1 MDKIKYDVIPRL
13 EMLRKIFPNTK
24 ISEIVEEAILE
35 IEQLR
40 RDTANKVASDLYSGV
55 RR

>member
-1 MDKIKYDVIPRL
+1 MNNNDVVKDL
-13 EMLRKIFPNTK
+13 EYARELFKDSALGDILEK
-24 ISEIVEEAILE
+24 AILE

-40 RDTANKVASDLYSGV
+40 RDTVNVASDMYSGV